1 MTDTSAEFA
10 QSLSQTGG
18 GGAARQGFQE
28 GFRSGFVCFAGRPN
42 VGKSSLINALVGEEV
57 MITSAHPQTTRRA
70 VRAIL
75 NAQDHQIVIVDTPGV
90 HRPRTALSERL
101 NDTAAQAFAEVDVVG
116 FCVPADEDI
125 GPGDKFILEQVRR
138 EAPKSRIIGLVTKI
152 DKRGRERTAAQLLAL
167 SALLGPEHEVVP
179 VSRQSPEQLSALAEL
194 LVSLMPLGPPWYPTD
209 QVVDDSDEARVAEL
223 IREAA
228 LSRLREELP
237 HSVMVVVE
245 ETQRK
250 KGLWVVYA
258 SVYVERSSQKA
269 IVIGA
274 KGSVLRDIGAAARAR
289 VEAAFGVRAHL
300 DLRVK
305 IAKDWQRDPKQ
316 LDRFGF

>member
-1 MTDTSAEFA
+1 MTAGIAGS
-10 QSLSQTGG
+10 GG
-18 GGAARQGFQE
+18 PD

-70 VRAIL
+70 VRAML
-75 NAQDHQIVIVDTPGV
+75 NAPDYQVVIVDTPGV

-101 NDTAAQAFAEVDVVG
+101 NDAAAQAFAEVDVVG

-125 GPGDKFILEQVRR
+125 GPGDRFILDQLRR
-138 EAPKSRIIGLVTKI
+138 EAPKAAVVGIVTKI
-152 DKRGRERTAAQLLAL
+152 DKRGRERAAEQLVRL
-167 SALLGPEHEVVP
+167 SELLGPDHEVVP
-179 VSRQSPEQLSALAEL
+179 VSRHSPEQLAALVEL
-194 LVSLMPLGPPWYPTD
+194 LVGLLPEGPPWYPTD
-209 QVVDDSDEARVAEL
+209 QVVDDSDEGRVAEL

-228 LSRLREELP
+228 LGRLREELP

-245 ETQRK
+245 ETERK
-250 KGLWVVYA
+250 KDLWVIYA
-258 SVYVERSSQKA
+258 SMYVERSSQKA

-274 KGSVLRDIGAAARAR
+274 RGSVLRGIGTAARAR
-289 VEAAFGVRAHL
+289 IEAAFGTRVHL

-305 IAKDWQRDPKQ
+305 VAKDWQRDPKL

>member
-1 MTDTSAEFA
+1 MTEGRTRF
-10 QSLSQTGG
+10 
-18 GGAARQGFQE
+18 GGAVQHRFPE

-42 VGKSSLINALVGEEV
+42 VGKSSLINALVGAEV

-75 NAQDHQIVIVDTPGV
+75 NAPEHQIVIVDTPGV

-101 NDTAAQAFAEVDVVG
+101 NDAAAQAFAEVDVVG
-116 FCVPADEDI
+116 FCVPADEEI
-125 GPGDKFILEQVRR
+125 GPGDRFILDQVRR
-138 EAPKSRIIGLVTKI
+138 EAPKAKLIGLVTKI
-152 DKRGRERTAAQLLAL
+152 DKRGRERTAEQLLAL
-167 SALLGPEHEVVP
+167 SVLLGPEHEVVP
-179 VSRQSPEQLSALAEL
+179 VSRQSPEQLSALTEL
-194 LVSLMPLGPPWYPTD
+194 LVGLMPEGPPWYPTD

-223 IREAA
+223 VREAA
-228 LSRLREELP
+228 LARLRDELP

-245 ETQRK
+245 ETERK

-258 SVYVERSSQKA
+258 SLYVERPSQKA

-274 KGSVLRDIGAAARAR
+274 KGSVLREIGAAARSR
-289 VEAAFGVRAHL
+289 IEAAFGTRVHL

-305 IAKDWQRDPKQ
+305 VAKDWQRDPKQ

>member
-1 MTDTSAEFA
+1 MTAGPVSFD
-10 QSLSQTGG
+10 
-18 GGAARQGFQE
+18 GAARRGGPD

-75 NAQDHQIVIVDTPGV
+75 NAPEHQLVIVDTPGV

-101 NDTAAQAFAEVDVVG
+101 NDTAAAAFAEVDVVG

-125 GPGDKFILEQVRR
+125 GPGDRFILDQVRR
-138 EAPKSRIIGLVTKI
+138 EAPKAKVVGIVTKI
-152 DKRGRERTAAQLLAL
+152 DKRGRERTAEQLLQL
-167 SALLGPEHEVVP
+167 SELLGPGHEVVP
-179 VSRQSPEQLSALAEL
+179 VSRQSPEQLAALAEL
-194 LVSLMPLGPPWYPTD
+194 LVGLVPEGPPWYPTD

-228 LSRLREELP
+228 LGRLREELP

-245 ETQRK
+245 ETERK
-250 KGLWVVYA
+250 KDLWVVYA
-258 SVYVERSSQKA
+258 SVFVERSSQKA

-274 KGSVLRDIGAAARAR
+274 RGSVLREIGIAARSR
-289 VEAAFGVRAHL
+289 VEAAFGTRVHL

-305 IAKDWQRDPKQ
+305 VAKDWQRDPKQ